1 MTKNSQVLRA
11 GRAAGVEE
19 NWFAYRDRAVNSWFM
34 VKKRR
39 SGGRQP
45 GQEFLYLKLVK
56 DVKNEILT
64 GHYAPGAKLPSYTD
78 FAKSYGINRL
88 TVRRALQELKRE
100 GLIHALPAKG
110 VYVGRGRGRSGGGAA
125 GRGAAAGYPGATG
138 ALPERWSIGIVP
150 DIQESGLFGF
160 LHFEIIE
167 EMRRLL
173 HLDLHSLHILP
184 ARGDVPTEEW
194 LESLRREKPTALV
207 LIGRPA
213 ELAAMERLSREFPLV
228 VLDPQPCIDSLT
240 TLRVDDEAGGY
251 LAGRHLLALGH
262 RDLAVVTAPPQ
273 PGSALRLAG
282 LERALAEAGR
292 RETRLRVYAGN
303 FSAESGG
310 RAAEA
315 ILREARRPTAVF
327 CLNDEMAFG
336 ALQVFAAAKVAVPDE
351 ISVMGYDDVRMAGVV
366 TPALTTV
373 HAGAGDIARLLV
385 EAITRKLQGAFA
397 NEITY
402 IVRPRLVERASTR
415 AVDG

>member
-1 MTKNSQVLRA
+1 MA
-11 GRAAGVEE
+11 
-19 NWFAYRDRAVNSWFM
+19 M
-34 VKKRR
+34 KR
-39 SGGRQP
+39 SPGGRQP

-56 DVKNEILT
+56 DVKNDILT

-78 FAKSYGINRL
+78 FANSYGINRL

-110 VYVGRGRGRSGGGAA
+110 VYVGDGRGRAGVSTASAA
-125 GRGAAAGYPGATG
+125 RRELAASAS
-138 ALPERWSIGIVP
+138 ERWSIGIVP
-150 DIQESGLFGF
+150 DLQESGLFGF

-173 HLDLHSLHILP
+173 HLDMHSLHILP
-184 ARGDVPTEEW
+184 ARGRATTEDW
-194 LESLRREKPTALV
+194 LASLRREKPTALI

-213 ELAAMERLSREFPLV
+213 DLGAMERLSREYPLV
-228 VLDPQPCIDSLT
+228 VLDPQPRIDTLT
-240 TLRVDDEAGGY
+240 TLCADDEAGGY
-251 LAGRHLLALGH
+251 LAGRHLLGLGH
-262 RDLAVVTAPPQ
+262 TDLAVVTAPPQ
-273 PGSALRLAG
+273 PSSALRLAG
-282 LERALAEAGR
+282 FERALAEAGKG
-292 RETRLRVYAGN
+292 EASVRVYAGN
-303 FSAESGG
+303 YSAESGG

-315 ILREARRPTAVF
+315 ILREERRPTAVF

-336 ALQVFAAAKVAVPDE
+336 ALQAFAAAKVAVPGE
-351 ISVMGYDDVRMAGVV
+351 ISVMGYDDVRMAGVM

-373 HAGAGDIARLLV
+373 RAGASDIARLLV

-415 AVDG
+415 AVGL